1 MSARAHERRRVVV
14 TGLGAVTPLGGDAPS
29 SWEGALAG
37 RSGVGPLTRFDPSAQ
52 AVRIAAE
59 VRAPL
64 DPSGI
69 PPKDLRRLDRFVL
82 LAALAAGEAL
92 RDAELA
98 CDAGAPDDR
107 FGVAIGSG
115 IGGVGTL
122 LENHRQLLA
131 GERRLSPFFIPM
143 TIANMAAGFVAIRHG
158 LRGPNLCTTTACA
171 SGAHAI
177 GEAARLIERG
187 DADAMLAGGSEAVV
201 NELVV
206 AGFAA
211 LRALSTRND
220 EPERAS
226 RPFDLERDGF
236 VVGEGAAVLVLEAL
250 DHARARGARPRAEL
264 AGYAAAADAGG
275 GDAGSPCVG
284 SSDCASQAAYIVIDR
299 ESGERTILWRRDP
312 KLDIRPEELRP
323 EMVQGAR
330 LLHVDG
336 HDTAAAAQA
345 ARWGR
350 AAGLPVTADVDNI
363 YPGLDA
369 LLEATDY
376 LVSSESFPAA
386 YTGESDLFRA
396 LARIQERYPAMKLV
410 AATLGRDGVLG
421 LAGEGFLYEPAFDVP
436 VRDTTGAGDVFHG
449 AFIYALLEGWPL
461 ARILTF
467 SNAVAGLNCTALG
480 ARGGIPTLAEA
491 EALVTRGERRPPRWG
506 RLPASAAVI
515 AEKRFLGLRPRN
527 DKRREKRVR

>member
-14 TGLGAVTPLGGDAPS
+14 TGLGAVTPLGVDAPS
-29 SWEGALAG
+29 SWEAALAG
-37 RSGVGPLTRFDPSAQ
+37 RSGVGPVTRFAPAAQ
-52 AVRIAAE
+52 PVRIAAE

-64 DPSGI
+64 DTSGI

-264 AGYAAAADAGG
+264 AGYAAAADAGHI
-275 GDAGSPCVG
+275 
-284 SSDCASQAAYIVIDR
+284 AAPD
-299 ESGERTILWRRDP
+299 ESGE
-312 KLDIRPEELRP
+312 
-323 EMVQGAR
+323 G
-330 LLHVDG
+330 
-336 HDTAAAAQA
+336 A
-345 ARWGR
+345 ARCMR
-350 AAGLPVTADVDNI
+350 AALADARVAPGELGYVNAHATAT
-363 YPGLDA
+363 P
-369 LLEATDY
+369 
-376 LVSSESFPAA
+376 
-386 YTGESDLFRA
+386 
-396 LARIQERYPAMKLV
+396 
-410 AATLGRDGVLG
+410 
-421 LAGEGFLYEPAFDVP
+421 
-436 VRDTTGAGDVFHG
+436 AGD
-449 AFIYALLEGWPL
+449 
-461 ARILTF
+461 
-467 SNAVAGLNCTALG
+467 
-480 ARGGIPTLAEA
+480 LAEA
-491 EALVTRGERRPPRWG
+491 RAIRRVLGPAAELVPVSATKSMTGHLLGAAGAVEALFCVRALETGWLPPTTNLDRPDPECALDHVAHKARHAPARVALSNSFGFGGTNATLVLRRW
-506 RLPASAAVI
+506 
-515 AEKRFLGLRPRN
+515 E
-527 DKRREKRVR
+527 E